1 MKPTR
6 TWTPSFPT
14 YFPDSVRLIPIYRKN
29 TYLAR
34 NKAIT
39 MKRIVT
45 LVLMC
50 AMAFQMNA
58 QTANVEKLLKEA
70 EQIAKLADQNP
81 DNGKMQ
87 LNAARAFVNN
97 SWGENC
103 DFDRALVYAHKA
115 LKIAQE
121 HPAPQDTLLAL
132 TCQTLGLI
140 YVGKQ
145 DMENAMDYYEKSLD
159 AFEVELGRLDP
170 VTNGSKLIFGWMIM
184 GAQPSRAFSKILEAI
199 HDNAKAPQE
208 KRIQNME
215 EAAIILEMAM
225 EMAIEEQTQDFRY
238 ALPVIT
244 FDGNPYII
252 VQTGSWN
259 IERPIV
265 GWMSLSSPEQETD
278 GENETILFGQDGRLT
293 VLSEEDQDKRQL
305 MFNCKYSSNNPLMLE
320 LNEGDARFLNFAPD
334 VYEQILSAFREFKK
348 EQ

>member
-1 MKPTR
+1 
-6 TWTPSFPT
+6 
-14 YFPDSVRLIPIYRKN
+14 
-29 TYLAR
+29 
-34 NKAIT
+34 

-97 SWGENC
+97 SLGEDSN
-103 DFDRALVYAHKA
+103 FDRALVYANKA
-115 LKIAQE
+115 LKLAQE

-140 YVGKQ
+140 YMGKQ
-145 DMENAMDYYEKSLD
+145 DIGNAMDFYEKSLD

-170 VTNGSKLIFGWMIM
+170 VTNGHKLIFGWMAIA
-184 GAQPSRAFSKILEAI
+184 AQPSRAFGKILEAI
-199 HDNAKAPQE
+199 HDNAKAPQD

-215 EAAIILEMAM
+215 EAAIILEMAL
-225 EMAIEEQTQDFRY
+225 EMAIAEQTRDFRH

-244 FDGNPYII
+244 IDGNPYII

-259 IERPIV
+259 IERPVV
-265 GWMSLSSPEQETD
+265 GWMSLSGLEQGSAD
-278 GENETILFGQDGRLT
+278 ENETILFGQDGRLT

-305 MFNCKYSSNNPLMLE
+305 MFNCEYSVNNPLMLE
-320 LNEGDARFLNFAPD
+320 LNEGDARLCNFTPD
-334 VYEQILSAFREFKK
+334 VYNQILEAFREFKK